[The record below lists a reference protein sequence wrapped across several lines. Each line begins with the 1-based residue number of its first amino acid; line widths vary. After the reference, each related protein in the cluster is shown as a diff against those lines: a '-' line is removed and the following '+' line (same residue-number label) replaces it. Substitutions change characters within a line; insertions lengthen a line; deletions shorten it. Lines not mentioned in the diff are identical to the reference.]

1 MPKELI
7 DAEKLSLDEW
17 LNYIKTPEKERNFK
31 IIDYQFPTDKHL
43 NEYIDS
49 IHIRSDDEIKT
60 LLSLFLIDGGT
71 LGHDNTLRSW
81 LFQLSQEEFIKQT
94 TSHSF
99 LKRLSSLSKNA
110 LPWPSILWIV
120 DLLPHFPQHA
130 IDAIDSF
137 FLAHCLYMPD
147 GRIHGIS
154 DAEAIIRAKYMNH
167 PLPVRETLLQ
177 MASRDFEL
185 LVGHLYKAKGYK
197 VTITPRTKDGGY
209 DVLAEKNSKREQ
221 ERLHIECKRYEQRV
235 GVEIVRKVLGTLN
248 VRNATKAVL
257 VTSSS
262 FTKPAIEE
270 AHLSKR
276 VELIGSVDFDSE
288 MRKHVS
294 FNWVKQTSS
303 YIMQMHRDH
312 SDSILSARSS
322 LPPLKGTSHEG

>member
-1 MPKELI
+1 MSKDLI
-7 DAEKLSLDEW
+7 DEEELSLEEW
-17 LNYIKTPEKERNFK
+17 LCHIKIPKKERKFE
-31 IIDYQFPTDKHL
+31 IIDYQFPTDKQL
-43 NEYIDS
+43 NEYIDT
-49 IHIRSDDEIKT
+49 IHHRSDDEIKH

-71 LGHDNTLRSW
+71 LGYDKTLREW
-81 LFQLSQEEFIKQT
+81 LFSLSKEDFIKQT
-94 TSHSF
+94 KNHSF
-99 LKRLSSLSKNA
+99 LNRLTTLSKSSP
-110 LPWPSILWIV
+110 PWPSITWII
-120 DLLPHFPQHA
+120 DLLPYFPQHA

-177 MASRDFEL
+177 MPSRDFEL
-185 LVGHLYKAKGYK
+185 IVGHLYKAKGYK
-197 VTITPRTKDGGY
+197 VTVTPRSKDGGY

-235 GVEIVRKVLGTLN
+235 GVEIVRKVLGTLS

-276 VELIGSVDFDSE
+276 MELISSDDFDSE

-294 FNWVKQTSS
+294 FNWVRQTSS

-312 SDSILSARSS
+312 SNSILNARSS
-322 LPPLKGTSHEG
+322 LPPLKG